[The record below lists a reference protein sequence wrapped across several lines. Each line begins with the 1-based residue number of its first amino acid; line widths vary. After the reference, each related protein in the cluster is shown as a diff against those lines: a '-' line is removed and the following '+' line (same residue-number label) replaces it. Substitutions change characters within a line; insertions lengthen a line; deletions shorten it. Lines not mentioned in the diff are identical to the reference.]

1 MTSEEPF
8 SNDMTAV
15 SSALQRVFNSTVSA
29 VGFCNA
35 EVNIDTPHGI
45 YNWSETEV
53 GKNAT
58 NRCVY
63 NTTEQFGLARRRC
76 TSPRQWDDYYGDQCI
91 TRNTHRIQ
99 RINEVSITL
108 VLQNIG
114 MSMGSNSL
122 HLKNGSDS

>member
-1 MTSEEPF
+1 MSFRLGTIICF
-8 SNDMTAV
+8 I
-15 SSALQRVFNSTVSA
+15 STVSA
-29 VGFCNA
+29 VGFCDA

-63 NTTEQFGLARRRC
+63 NTTEQFGLARRHC
-76 TSPRQWDDYYGDQCI
+76 ASARQWDDYFGDQCI

-99 RINEVSITL
+99 RINEVSIT
-108 VLQNIG
+108 VVIQNMEYWNIHG
-114 MSMGSNSL
+114 FQFSVPI
-122 HLKNGSDS
+122 NGKDMLR